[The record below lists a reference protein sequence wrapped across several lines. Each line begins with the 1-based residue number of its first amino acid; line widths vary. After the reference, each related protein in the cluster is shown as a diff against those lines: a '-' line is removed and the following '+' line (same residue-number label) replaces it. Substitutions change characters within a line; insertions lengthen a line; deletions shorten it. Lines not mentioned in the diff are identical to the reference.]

1 MGNEVSVWN
10 RNYAVINLLTM
21 KRIIENSFVL
31 IGLLLVFN
39 IIHGQKKTS
48 STPEERANKLT
59 GWMKTNLQLNDDQ
72 VNRVQTINLKYANKT
87 QELQGG
93 SMSRKEK
100 MKTLKEN
107 DKAKDAELK
116 TVFTTDQYNSYQEKK
131 DEIRKQMK
139 ERMREKKTH
148 NKVT

>member
-1 MGNEVSVWN
+1 
-10 RNYAVINLLTM
+10 M
-21 KRIIENSFVL
+21 KKILVNSFFL
-31 IGLLLVFN
+31 AGLLFVMN
-39 IIHGQKKTS
+39 IIYAQKKTS

-72 VNRVQTINLKYANKT
+72 VTQVQNINLKYANKN
-87 QELQGG
+87 QELQTQ
-93 SMSRKEK
+93 SMSRKQK
-100 MKTLKEN
+100 MQTLKQN

-116 TVFTTDQYNSYQEKK
+116 NVFTADQYDTYQTKK
-131 DEIRKQMK
+131 DELRKQMK